1 MRIFQIV
8 KLNKLLLIKR
18 IKLQNNVQQQKQTT
32 KNANRNLN
40 YVIKLIKNSKELI
53 KVNIYLI
60 KDMIETI
67 NQCE

>member
-1 MRIFQIV
+1 M